1 VKRLFILAL
10 TTAIIFGLFSSVTKR
25 PFPKRLL
32 GYYYG
37 FQDAY
42 EIQHQNTILEI
53 PTSKIAVKLSYSE
66 LLIQTP
72 GRNIKARYDISAP
85 TKSYYA
91 LKVFTEDGV
100 IEEWRLFRRG
110 KKLVRK
116 AASPRPEVVLVKT

>member
-1 VKRLFILAL
+1 VKRLFILTL
-10 TTAIIFGLFSSVTKR
+10 TTALVFGLFSSVTKR

-37 FQDAY
+37 TQDAY
-42 EIQHQNTILEI
+42 EVAHQNSTIEI
-53 PTSKIAVKLSYSE
+53 PTSKISVKLSYSE

-110 KKLVRK
+110 KKLIRK
-116 AASPRPEVVLVKT
+116 AASPRPEVVLIKT